1 MAANITIDRNT
12 DTKTEFRIVLASP
25 TPARLE
31 FLQQL
36 GIELEVLPG
45 ILEDVVG
52 ERTAEGLVQT
62 RAVMQASTTRIV
74 CNAKYG
80 SSPGNRIKRF
90 ILGLDTVIVLGEQV
104 LRRPKSLLE
113 AKEILMS
120 LSDCTHSVVTG
131 IAIIDPDN
139 KVSCS
144 VQTTEVTFRKIEE
157 AEIDC
162 YLGSNDAMY
171 HVGGYSLQGVGSI
184 FVQSLRGCYA
194 NAMGIPLPFIAAILR
209 GRGMPVLGMNYN

>member
-1 MAANITIDRNT
+1 MATNTIEKNV
-12 DTKTEFRIVLASP
+12 DTKTEFRIILASP

-52 ERTAEGLVQT
+52 ERSAEGLVQT

-80 SSPGNRIKRF
+80 SSPSNRIKRF
-90 ILGLDTVIVLGEQV
+90 ILGLDTVIVLDEQV
-104 LRRPKSLLE
+104 LRRPKSLVE
-113 AKEILMS
+113 AKQILMS
-120 LSDCTHSVVTG
+120 LSDRTHSVITG

-144 VQTTEVTFRKIEE
+144 VQTTEVTFRKIDE

-162 YLGSNDAMY
+162 YLGSNDALY
-171 HVGGYSLQGVGSI
+171 HVGGYSLHGIGSI
-184 FVQSLRGCYA
+184 FVKGLSGCYA
-194 NAMGIPLPFIAAILR
+194 NALGIPLPFIADILR
-209 GRGMPVLGMNYN
+209 GRGMPVLGMNHN

>member
-1 MAANITIDRNT
+1 MATATIERNIEA
-12 DTKTEFRIVLASP
+12 KTEYRIVLASP
-25 TPARLE
+25 SPARLE

-36 GIELEVLPG
+36 GVELEVMPG

-52 ERTAEGLVQT
+52 ERNAEGLVQT

-80 SSPGNRIKRF
+80 SNPTNRIRRF
-90 ILGLDTVIVLGEQV
+90 IIGLDTVIIHDGE
-104 LRRPKSLLE
+104 LITRPGSRAE
-113 AKEILMS
+113 AKKILMK
-120 LSDCTHSVVTG
+120 LSDQTHSVMTG

-157 AEIDC
+157 AEIDF
-162 YLGSNDAMY
+162 YLHSNEAMY

-184 FVQSLRGCYA
+184 FVKGLSGCYA
-194 NAMGIPLPFIAAILR
+194 NALGIPLPFICAILR
-209 GRGMPVLGMNYN
+209 GRGLPVLGMDHN

>member
-1 MAANITIDRNT
+1 MATATIERNIEA
-12 DTKTEFRIVLASP
+12 KTEYRIVLASP
-25 TPARLE
+25 SPARLE

-36 GIELEVLPG
+36 GVELEVMPG

-52 ERTAEGLVQT
+52 ERNAEGLVQT

-80 SSPGNRIKRF
+80 SNPTNRIRRF
-90 ILGLDTVIVLGEQV
+90 IIGLDTVIIHDGE
-104 LRRPKSLLE
+104 LITRPGSRAE
-113 AKEILMS
+113 AKKILMK
-120 LSDCTHSVVTG
+120 LSDQTHSVMTG

-144 VQTTEVTFRKIEE
+144 MQTTEVTFRKIEE
-157 AEIDC
+157 AEIDF
-162 YLGSNDAMY
+162 YLNSNEAMY

-184 FVQSLRGCYA
+184 FVKGLSGCYA
-194 NAMGIPLPFIAAILR
+194 NALGIPLPFISAILR
-209 GRGMPVLGMNYN
+209 GRGLPVLGMDHN